1 MSKQI
6 LEDSKHFKFEDT
18 IRYVELP
25 QLEIE
30 RPVPSK
36 FAPKRATPDG
46 HGRTD
51 YAVVF
56 EWLRNKGVKRIL
68 NLSVND
74 LKEPSH
80 SEETIED
87 AVKGIEVIRLWD
99 WQKSDLSSET
109 IFKAA
114 QNVEEVYL
122 YWNGNEAVLR
132 SWSES
137 EGLNKLR
144 SLKKVTVF
152 ETQVS
157 FKPRPFTEIL
167 IV

>member
-6 LEDSKHFKFEDT
+6 LEDSKNFKFEDT
-18 IRYVELP
+18 LRYVELP

-36 FAPKRATPDG
+36 FAPKRAVPDG

-56 EWLRNKGVKRIL
+56 GWLRKKGVKRIL

-74 LKEPSH
+74 LKDPSH

-87 AVKGIEVIRLWD
+87 ALRGIEVIRLWD
-99 WQKSDLSSET
+99 WQKSDLSSGT

-114 QNVEEVYL
+114 KNVEEVYL

-132 SWSES
+132 SWSEP

-144 SLKKVTVF
+144 RLKKVTVF

-157 FKPRPFTEIL
+157 FRSRPVTKTL